1 MTYVQ
6 ITRDIVTT
14 INDRGETFTIP
25 RGTRY
30 SADASKEDIINNGL
44 SVRVLGRRDDL
55 WLFAGE
61 DFEFEPIGG
70 FDSVI
75 PF

>member
-14 INDRGETFTIP
+14 INDRGETCTIP

-44 SVRVLGRRDDL
+44 AVRVLGRRDDL

>member
-1 MTYVQ
+1 MTYVRT
-6 ITRDIVTT
+6 TREIVTT

-25 RGTRY
+25 WGTRY